1 MDPHLIAFV
10 AGWVAM
16 LCVAFIGFRIADIL
30 SDLMGP

>member
-1 MDPHLIAFV
+1 MDPQLIAFV

-16 LCVAFIGFRIADIL
+16 LCVAAIGFRVADLL